1 MTQPYFI
8 PFILK
13 SLSIGSL
20 VIALV
25 VVWHITQEVPELATI
40 SEEHHPTIK
49 TIDSPVPSKPIQGP
63 DERILWQL
71 FNAGKLTPLQELI
84 TQWQKQFSSWH
95 PPVKLLSLMHVK
107 NQPRSVTSPSQD
119 QHALN
124 QSLQSNNIDQIISL
138 ILSQPNQ
145 HCSQRLQLWDNN
157 SIFHHLKSQSD
168 KLKLLTATIKRCKSS
183 QDRLNLIQNAQS
195 HLDTLHFNHLIQN
208 IRPLFHNPDDLYR
221 IETMQYWNNRY
232 FLSQSITENNTS
244 NIKQILPL
252 LTPLIKKHK
261 DVAVANQ
268 LGWYFLKHNRT
279 ASINWFRNALNWQ
292 PQHIESAIGLVQAL
306 LDNQQHTQA
315 LNLALQ
321 YSKQPK
327 MQPLLA
333 SLLLAQAQKSYD
345 QHDYQKSLN
354 SLQQARLY
362 LSDQRSANELNAW
375 LLWKMRDS
383 QKALQMA
390 AQDQP
395 QSEGMQKLIGI
406 IYLKKAWQLLDQE
419 NYTQAQTSLDR
430 AILYSGVTPESDK
443 LSAWLDYKQTPQ
455 KYSYP
460 ELFAHKE
467 FLAANQYAP
476 APLIAPDI
484 TPNVQLLKNIDS
496 AFIEAGTLYR
506 SKSGDTGTS
515 RLDIKEIPL
524 VGGRY
529 VFAKSHEFS
538 LHVFRSELYSGRVS
552 EQDCRSLGSIGLAPN
567 SNQLKP
573 CFSPFTNSLSNGLY
587 TQLNYHLSG
596 KLSPYF
602 SIGSTPTDGV
612 LNPTITWNIGF
623 RKHSERGFWEIE
635 GFSEPVR
642 QSILSYTGMKDP
654 YSDEKWG
661 RVSSTGLKAT
671 ALVELNQ
678 HWNIYSQS
686 KAAFLSGTK
695 VADNMDISQSISFSY
710 NFHLKHFDY
719 FTLGPSASIQ
729 HYNKNLS
736 HFTLGHGGY
745 FSPQLFYNIG
755 ASLNFLTEE
764 GKSFIIKGQ
773 ASAGFQSF
781 TEAQSSYF
789 PTNSSL
795 QNLAEKNLQNNGIYS
810 KNSELG
816 ATFDLELKGAWLLS
830 SNIQIAGGGGF
841 RQTGNYSDY
850 FFAANIRYYFNNR
863 SATFSTDIPD
873 FSFKQLF

>member
-1 MTQPYFI
+1 MTRPYFI

-20 VIALV
+20 VIALA
-25 VVWHITQEVPELATI
+25 VVWHFTQRVPELATI
-40 SEEHHPTIK
+40 SEKNPPTTK
-49 TIDSPVPSKPIQGP
+49 TIESSVPSRSIHGP

-71 FNAGKLTPLQELI
+71 FNAGKLTSLQKLI
-84 TQWQKQFSSWH
+84 AQWQKQFSNWQ

-107 NQPRSVTSPSQD
+107 NQSRLVSNPIQEH
-119 QHALN
+119 HALN
-124 QSLQSNNIDQIISL
+124 QSLRSKNIDQIISL

-145 HCSQRLQLWDNN
+145 QCSQLLQLWDNN
-157 SIFHHLKSQSD
+157 SIFHHLKSQAD
-168 KLKLLTATIKRCKSS
+168 KLKLLTATIRLCKSS
-183 QDRLNLIQNAQS
+183 QDRLNLIQSAQS
-195 HLDTLHFNHLIQN
+195 YLDTPHFNHLIQA
-208 IRPLFHNPDDLYR
+208 ILPLFHNPDDLYR
-221 IETMQYWNNRY
+221 IETIQYYKNRY
-232 FLSQSITENNTS
+232 FLSQSMTENNAS
-244 NIKQILPL
+244 NIKLLLPL
-252 LTPLIKKHK
+252 LSSLIKKHK

-268 LGWYFLKHNRT
+268 LGWYFLKHDRA

-292 PQHIESAIGLVQAL
+292 PQHIESAIGLIQAL
-306 LDNQQHTQA
+306 HDNQQNTQA

-321 YSKQPK
+321 YSKNPK
-327 MQPLLA
+327 IQPLLA
-333 SLLLAQAQKSYD
+333 NLLLAQAQKLYD
-345 QHDYQKSLN
+345 EQDYQKSLD

-362 LSDQRSANELNAW
+362 LSEQRPANELNAW
-375 LLWKMRDS
+375 LLWKMGRS

-395 QSEGMQKLIGI
+395 QSEGMQKLMGI

-419 NYTQAQTSLDR
+419 NYTQAQASLDR
-430 AILYSGVTPESDK
+430 AIVYSGATPESDK
-443 LSAWLDYKQTPQ
+443 LSAWLDYKQIPQ

-460 ELFAHKE
+460 ELFAYKE
-467 FLAANQYAP
+467 FLAANQFAP
-476 APLIAPDI
+476 APLITPDI

-515 RLDIKEIPL
+515 RLEIKEIPL
-524 VGGRY
+524 IGGRY

-538 LHVFRSELYSGRVS
+538 LHAFRSELYSGRVS
-552 EQDCRSLGSIGLAPN
+552 EQDCRSIGSIGLTPN

-596 KLSPYF
+596 RFSPYF
-602 SIGSTPTDGV
+602 SIGSTPTDGI
-612 LNPTITWNIGF
+612 LNPTLTWTLGF
-623 RKHSERGFWEIE
+623 RKHSKRGFWEIE
-635 GFSEPVR
+635 GFSEPIR

-654 YSDEKWG
+654 YSHEQWG

-671 ALVELNQ
+671 ALVELSQ

-695 VADNMDISQSISFSY
+695 VADNMDISQSISFGY

-719 FTLGPSASIQ
+719 FTLGPSGSIQ

-764 GKSFIIKGQ
+764 GKSFIIKGL
-773 ASAGFQSF
+773 ASAGVQSF
-781 TEAQSSYF
+781 TESQSSYF

-841 RQTGNYSDY
+841 RKTGNYSDY